1 MISGIINNISALDA
15 LGKKMGVTANNI
27 ANADSE
33 GFKKSRGVITEGQN
47 NSVEIEISKV
57 ESPGPIVSEMIEG
70 EPVEKEMSNVDS
82 EGFKKSRGV
91 ITEGQNNSVEIEISR
106 VESPGPIV
114 SEMVEGE
121 VVERELSN
129 VDLTEEI
136 PNTIPIQ
143 RNFEA
148 NIKVIQTR
156 DEMLGSILDIIG

>member
-27 ANADSE
+27 A
-33 GFKKSRGVITEGQN
+33 
-47 NSVEIEISKV
+47 
-57 ESPGPIVSEMIEG
+57 
-70 EPVEKEMSNVDS
+70 NVDS